1 MNLFFAK
8 KAGLTLDDVLIY
20 ELKQL
25 KRATIMAARLFHV
38 MYVFKKR
45 GSTQVT
51 SFALVQQLLQQHPR
65 YHQHYSREIN
75 R

>member
-1 MNLFFAK
+1 MN
-8 KAGLTLDDVLIY
+8 
-20 ELKQL
+20 QS

-51 SFALVQQLLQQHPR
+51 SFALVQQLLQQHLR
-65 YHQHYSREIN
+65 YHRHYSREIN

>member
-20 ELKQL
+20 EPKQL

-45 GSTQVT
+45 E
-51 SFALVQQLLQQHPR
+51 LHKLHHLR
-65 YHQHYSREIN
+65 LYSSYCNNAHDIVGAAAAR
-75 R
+75 

>member
-1 MNLFFAK
+1 M
-8 KAGLTLDDVLIY
+8 
-20 ELKQL
+20 KQL

-51 SFALVQQLLQQHPR
+51 SFALVQQLLQQRPR
-65 YHQHYSREIN
+65 YRRHYSREIN